1 MSNKLFRAAACIA
14 LWFTAQPAFAE
25 FPDRPIQLILPT
37 PPGGV
42 ADNNARPVAKHLH
55 KSLGQPVV
63 VVNKPGAGGS
73 IAYSSVAKSEPDGYT
88 LLLGLS
94 TISVIPE
101 SDRINGKTPAFEL
114 EQLEPL
120 ALISADPLM
129 LLVHSDSPW
138 KTIDD
143 LVKDAKNNPKKI
155 SYASSG
161 NYGAIHFPMEQF
173 ARAANIELMHVPYK
187 GGGPAMMALLGKQVD
202 VTAAGPA
209 AAKTAIADGKA
220 RILAHWGGKR
230 IAQFPDVPT
239 FIERGYN
246 AEYYLWAGIFAPK
259 GTPPAVVKR
268 LRKGINDIIELP
280 EFQQDMSNANIPVF
294 YLDGPEF
301 AAFWK
306 KDADSMIDLARK
318 IGKLD

>member
-1 MSNKLFRAAACIA
+1 MNSLFLRVFAGAVFCLGFSAA
-14 LWFTAQPAFAE
+14 QAE
-25 FPDRPIQLILPT
+25 FPERPIQMILPT

-42 ADNNARPVAKHLH
+42 ADNNARPVAKHLS
-55 KSLGQPVV
+55 KALGQPVV

-73 IAYSSVAKSEPDGYT
+73 IAYGTVAKGEPDGYT

-101 SDRINGKTPAFEL
+101 SERISDRTPSFEL
-114 EQLEPL
+114 EQLAPV

-129 LLVHSDSPW
+129 LLVHGDSPW
-138 KTIDD
+138 QTIED
-143 LVKDAKNNPKKI
+143 LVEDARKNPNKI

-173 ARAANIELMHVPYK
+173 ARAADIQLMHVPYS

-209 AAKTAIADGKA
+209 AARSAIADGRA

-230 IAQFPDVPT
+230 IEQFPEVPT
-239 FIERGYN
+239 LIERGYP
-246 AEYYLWAGIFAPK
+246 AEYYLWAGLFAPA
-259 GTPPAVVKR
+259 GTPTPVMEH
-268 LRKGINDIIELP
+268 LRNGMRTIAGEP
-280 EFQQDMSNANIPVF
+280 EFKEDMLNAGIPIH
-294 YLDGPEF
+294 YLDGPAF
-301 AAFWK
+301 ADFWK
-306 KDADSMIDLARK
+306 KDADAMIDLARR
-318 IGKLD
+318 IGRLE

>member
-1 MSNKLFRAAACIA
+1 MIKVL
-14 LWFTAQPAFAE
+14 LGAFAGAMIFLSYPAHAD
-25 FPDRPIQLILPT
+25 FPERPIQLILPT

-42 ADNNARPVAKHLH
+42 ADNNARPVAKHLN
-55 KSLGQPVV
+55 KALGQPVV

-73 IAYSSVAKSEPDGYT
+73 IAYSTVAKSEADGYT

-101 SDRINGKTPAFEL
+101 SERINGRTPSFEL
-114 EQLEPL
+114 EQLQPL

-138 KTIDD
+138 QTIED
-143 LVKDAKNNPKKI
+143 LVEDARKRPGGIN
-155 SYASSG
+155 YASSG

-173 ARAANIELMHVPYK
+173 ARAADVQLMHVPYS

-209 AAKTAIADGKA
+209 AARTAIADGRA
-220 RILAHWGGKR
+220 RILAHWGGQR

-239 FIERGYN
+239 LKERGYD
-246 AEYYLWAGIFAPK
+246 AEYYLWAGLFAPVA
-259 GTPPAVVKR
+259 TPAPVMNR
-268 LRKGINDIIELP
+268 LREGVRDIVALP
-280 EFQQDMSNANIPVF
+280 EFNQDMANAGIPIH
-294 YLDGPEF
+294 YLDAPDF
-301 AAFWK
+301 AQFWK
-306 KDADSMIDLARK
+306 KDADAMIDLARE
-318 IGKLD
+318 IGRVE